1 MKGSGLSQVRARR
14 VVAELED
21 ERPWYT
27 KEEYLEALCSL
38 ITLFPSEV
46 SKPTAQAG
54 KTVRVVLGG
63 AIDVPV
69 EQLDIQASIP
79 LAHAADPQLRLGKV
93 VLDSCVQQSDRVR
106 FVVTTVEFCYS
117 SFLTLLLS
125 FQAPMPT
132 RVSTTS

>member
-54 KTVRVVLGG
+54 KTVKEV
-63 AIDVPV
+63 I
-69 EQLDIQASIP
+69 IASCSGE
-79 LAHAADPQLRLGKV
+79 RLMFLWNNLIYRRAYPEHMLQILSSGSGK
-93 VLDSCVQQSDRVR
+93 
-106 FVVTTVEFCYS
+106 
-117 SFLTLLLS
+117 
-125 FQAPMPT
+125 
-132 RVSTTS
+132 